1 MEYRRLGNTGL
12 KVSEI
17 CLGTMTFGSTFYN
30 IGEVDQ
36 DLANKIVKKSWNAGV
51 NFFDTAD
58 VYSWGES
65 EKILGKSLKDLKIP
79 REQAV
84 IATKVR
90 GAMSEEAAEGTGDVN
105 NAGLSR
111 KHIMESVE
119 ASLDRL
125 GTDYIDLYQIHGVDR
140 ETPIEET
147 LSALNDLVRRGKV
160 HYIGC
165 SNLSVRQ
172 LSKSIELSKSNGWA
186 SFSSLQAYYSVAGR
200 DLEYEL
206 LPLCREEGLGV
217 LPWSPLA
224 GGFLTGKYRRGKEAP
239 DGSRRK
245 DFDFPPID
253 KETAY
258 DVVDVMDEIAK
269 AKGASIPQVALSWL
283 LHKRGVTS
291 VIIGAKKMS
300 QLEDNLGA
308 ADIELSDKEFA
319 KIAEVNEPREIYPQ
333 WMVKRMNGE
342 VEFE

>member
-1 MEYRRLGNTGL
+1 
-12 KVSEI
+12 
-17 CLGTMTFGSTFYN
+17 MTFGSTFYN
-30 IGEVDQ
+30 IGEVDL
-36 DLANKIVKKSWNAGV
+36 DLAKKIIKKSWDAGV

-65 EKILGKSLKDLKIP
+65 EKILGQALKDLNIP

-90 GAMSEEAAEGTGDVN
+90 GAMSEDAAEGTGDVN

-125 GTDYIDLYQIHGVDR
+125 GTDYLDLYQIHGVDK

-147 LSALNDLVRRGKV
+147 LAALNDLVRQGKL

-172 LSKSIELSKSNGWA
+172 LAKSLELSKARGWA

-224 GGFLTGKYRRGKEAP
+224 GGFLTGKYRRDREAP
-239 DGSRRK
+239 EGSRRNE
-245 DFDFPPID
+245 FDFPPID
-253 KETAY
+253 KEVAY
-258 DVVDVMDEIAK
+258 DVVEVMDEIAES
-269 AKGASIPQVALSWL
+269 KGASIPQVALSWL
-283 LHKRGVTS
+283 LHKKGVTS

-308 ADIELSDKEFA
+308 AELELSDAEFNR
-319 KIAEVNEPREIYPQ
+319 IAEVTEPRQIYPQ

-342 VEFE
+342 EEFD

>member
-1 MEYRRLGNTGL
+1 
-12 KVSEI
+12 
-17 CLGTMTFGSTFYN
+17 MTFGSTFYN
-30 IGEVDQ
+30 IGEVDL
-36 DLANKIVKKSWNAGV
+36 DLAKKIIKKSWDAGV

-65 EKILGKSLKDLKIP
+65 EKILGQALKDLNIP

-90 GAMSEEAAEGTGDVN
+90 GAMSEDAAEGTGDVN

-125 GTDYIDLYQIHGVDR
+125 GTDYLDLYQIHGVDK

-147 LSALNDLVRRGKV
+147 LAALNDLVRQGKV

-172 LSKSIELSKSNGWA
+172 LAKSLELSKARGWA

-224 GGFLTGKYRRGKEAP
+224 GGFLTGKYRRDREAP
-239 DGSRRK
+239 EGSRRNE
-245 DFDFPPID
+245 FDFPPID
-253 KETAY
+253 KEVAY
-258 DVVDVMDEIAK
+258 DVVEVMDEIAES
-269 AKGASIPQVALSWL
+269 KGASIPQVALSWL
-283 LHKRGVTS
+283 LHKKGVTS

-308 ADIELSDKEFA
+308 AELELSVTEFNR
-319 KIAEVNEPREIYPQ
+319 IAEVTEPRQIYPQ

-342 VEFE
+342 EEFD